1 MRRQIHSHI
10 GRTSRR
16 GTAKAAA
23 SFAFLVV
30 ALLSLISP
38 AYAAITNTATAT
50 GTYQAQPV
58 NSNAATVNVPVAAG
72 TPLIGIV
79 KAATPIVDANAN
91 GVTDAGDTISY
102 NFSVTNLGT
111 TSLNAISVADPKLGA
126 VTCPQAT
133 LNPSI
138 SMTCSAPVHVITQ
151 ADMDAGSFSNQATV
165 TATTPSGATVSDLS
179 DPSKAGP
186 GFNAQT
192 TVLLPGKAQ
201 LTLVK
206 AGNLVGPVAPGS
218 RIDYTFTV
226 QNTGTVTI
234 KAITLQDGNA
244 TVTGGPIAS
253 LAPNAT
259 DTTTFTASHTLVIA
273 DFAQPSYVNTAQAT
287 GTPAPPASA
296 TTTSAPSSVTTALNY
311 TASMTFTK
319 SATLNKGPAVPPKVG
334 DKATYSFTV
343 TNTGNTPLRNITIGD
358 NKVASNA
365 ATTQHIMALLDGVQ
379 GAGAAELMTAS
390 FSDKTRA
397 SGIVAA
403 GQRGR
408 IMRQLPPVQ
417 AELNVSRILVRM
429 SGNQGP
435 LQSGEKIGFLYRL
448 NNAGDVPLTSIAVA
462 QPDGFAFGSDV
473 SLLNPNDTDDASVIF
488 TRFLTPEEAQSGQAQ
503 SNAYV
508 TFNVQG
514 REAMQQ
520 LSDTLPLSGI
530 RDYDSFAT
538 ASITPATLANL
549 AAGQQFVFTA
559 PYTLSQAD
567 IDAGT
572 VHNDA
577 TATAKDIGNKTL
589 IQNASFDLTLT
600 RNPLIGVVKTGSVA
614 YANGIGP
621 EVGDII
627 TYQFKITN
635 LGNVTLKN
643 ASISD
648 GSMTIIGS
656 PVAKLDP
663 GVSDSSYT
671 GQYQLTAAD
680 VVAGHHD
687 NQATVAAS
695 APDLSAV
702 SALSDFVDP
711 AQHRKT
717 VVSFAEKPAIYLLK
731 QVKSVL
737 PTHPNGLAMAGDVVT
752 YTFTITN
759 IGNVTLTNV
768 QVTDPLMPAGNPTNK
783 IIGGPIATL
792 KAGAKDSTSIS
803 GTYTITQADVDA
815 GHVSNTATV
824 TGRAPDNSL
833 VQADSDPGINTGV
846 GPTVLPLKQQP
857 TVALFKKFKQSTD
870 TNGDGILDAGDILQY
885 TFTVQNLGNV
895 TLTNLVVTDLLQSAT
910 VTDSNPGLT
919 LAPGAID
926 GNTFTATYTVTLADE
941 KAGVVKNQAKVTAQQ
956 INTANQAV
964 AFSAS
969 GDPIQSTPGTTNTTI
984 QQGPRIGLILAQ
996 PGYADTNGDGIVDA
1010 GDTLTYPI
1018 YVKNTG
1024 GVAVDLGA
1032 NPITDVNPAV
1042 QITGPLSL
1050 TLNPGQE
1057 DKISYQ
1063 ATYVLV
1069 PADFVAGYFDTQ
1081 MKVVGTTNPGNA
1093 AVQDLSDPLD
1103 YSKDTPTHFNTAF
1116 PLVSVL
1122 KTFSHIEDAAG
1133 NTVTAP
1139 TFPVA
1144 GDFVVYTITVKN
1156 TGNVNFTD
1164 VTVAGA
1170 AGYTDTVLG
1179 AHPFPLAVGAPA
1191 DASHFTVRQPIT
1203 AADLAR
1209 ASIQD
1214 QVTAVGHTAASG
1226 DSPADL
1232 SDPSSLKADNPTV
1245 VKLDAPGI
1253 AVIKTATV
1261 VDVNSDG
1268 ANDAGDIIKYS
1279 FQVANIGNLDLTNVQ
1294 LTDANAVLVGAPI
1307 PLLKAGQIDTTT
1319 FTASHVV
1326 TAPEV
1331 ASGSYSN
1338 QASASGLYDP
1348 AKPPVTALSDAS
1360 NFKANPPQPTL
1371 VPLSANVP
1379 VLTKT
1384 AARSQVKRGEVV
1396 PYTISA
1402 NRLGFGPFQIA
1413 DIMPPGFTYMAG
1425 SAKVNGVVATPVKD
1439 TQVLTFSNLVP
1450 VQGKITLTLNLVASV
1465 TNSGGKFVNTA
1476 RLAVQAT
1483 GTVIA
1488 VAQATVEVI
1497 PEAVFDC
1504 SDIIG
1509 RVFDDLNANGYMD
1522 DGEPGLAGVRLAT
1535 LNGQLITTDAQGRY
1549 HVPCAA
1555 IPDAAIGGNYLLK
1568 LDTRTLPEGYKLTTE
1583 NPRDVR
1589 VTRGKVT
1596 LLNFGAAIRHDVKVD
1611 LTAKAFVAGGT
1622 ALDPTWEQ
1630 GLGKLCVVLTQNRS
1644 ALKIIYHATD
1654 EPEALAQ
1661 SRIDALK
1668 DDIRGT
1674 CKLPY
1679 PLTVISGVEGQ
1690 P

>member
-10 GRTSRR
+10 RQKTRR
-16 GTAKAAA
+16 GTVKAVA

-30 ALLSLISP
+30 AVMSLIST
-38 AYAAITNTATAT
+38 AHAAISNTATAT

-72 TPLIGIV
+72 TASIGIV
-79 KAATPIVDANAN
+79 KSANPIVDANGN
-91 GVTDAGDTISY
+91 GVTDAGDTLSY
-102 NFSVTNLGT
+102 GFSVTNLGT
-111 TSLNAISVADPKLGA
+111 VSLSSIIVTDAKLGT

-133 LNPSI
+133 LVPTQ

-165 TATTPSGATVSDLS
+165 TGTTPSGATVSDLS

-186 GFNAQT
+186 GFNGQT
-192 TVLLPGKAQ
+192 TVVLAGTAK

-206 AGNLVGPVAPGS
+206 ADTLVGPVTPGS
-218 RIDYTFTV
+218 KINYTFTV
-226 QNTGTVTI
+226 KNTGTVTI
-234 KAITLQDGNA
+234 KAITLQDSNA
-244 TVTGGPIAS
+244 NVAGGPIAS

-259 DTTTFTASHTLVIA
+259 DTTTFTASHTLVTA
-273 DFAQPSYVNTAQAT
+273 DFSQPTYVNTAT
-287 GTPAPPASA
+287 VSGTPAPPASP
-296 TTTSAPSSVTTALNY
+296 TTSASASVTTPLNY
-311 TASMTFTK
+311 NASMTLVKTA
-319 SATLNKGPAVPPKVG
+319 SLNNGTVVPPKAG

-343 TNTGNTPLRNITIGD
+343 TNTGNTPLHSITITD
-358 NKVASNA
+358 PRVASNE
-365 ATTQHIMALLDGVQ
+365 ATTQHIVALLDGVQ

-390 FSDKTRA
+390 FSDKTKA

-403 GQRGR
+403 AQRGR
-408 IMRQLPPVQ
+408 ILRQLPPMQ
-417 AELNVSRILVRM
+417 AELNVSRTLVRM

-448 NNAGDVPLTSIAVA
+448 SNAGEVPLTSIAVA

-473 SLLNPNDTDDASVIF
+473 GLLNPNETDDASVIF
-488 TRFLTPEEAQSGQAQ
+488 TRFLTPEEAQAGEAR

-508 TFNVQG
+508 TFNTGG

-520 LSDTLPLSGI
+520 LTDTLPLSGI

-549 AAGQQFVFTA
+549 AAGAQFVFTA
-559 PYTLSQAD
+559 PYTLTQAD

-577 TATAKDIGNKTL
+577 TATAKDIANKSL
-589 IQNASFDLTLT
+589 IQNASFDLPLT
-600 RNPLIGVVKTGSVA
+600 RNPLIGVVKTGTVT
-614 YANGIGP
+614 YANGVGP

-643 ASISD
+643 VSVSD

-656 PVAKLDP
+656 PVSKLDP
-663 GVSDSSYT
+663 DVSDSSYT
-671 GQYQLTAAD
+671 GQYQLVAAD

-687 NQATVAAS
+687 NSATAAAT
-695 APDLSAV
+695 APDLSPVTA
-702 SALSDFVDP
+702 ASDFADP
-711 AQHRKT
+711 TKHRPT
-717 VVSFAEKPAIYLLK
+717 VVSFAEKPAIYLVK

-737 PTHPNGLAMAGDVVT
+737 PTHPGGLAMAGDVVT
-752 YTFTITN
+752 YAFTITN
-759 IGNVTLTNV
+759 TGNVTLTNV
-768 QVTDPLMPAGNPTNK
+768 QVTDPMMPLGNPTNK
-783 IIGGPIATL
+783 IIGGPIPIL
-792 KAGAKDSTSIS
+792 KAGAKDSTTIS
-803 GTYTITQADVDA
+803 GTYTITQVDVDK
-815 GHVSNTATV
+815 GQVTNTATV

-846 GPTVLPLKQQP
+846 GPTVLPLKQQAK
-857 TVALFKKFKQSTD
+857 VALFKKQIGSTD
-870 TNGDGILDAGDILQY
+870 SNGDGILDAGDVLQY
-885 TFTVQNLGNV
+885 QFTVQNLGNV
-895 TLTNLVVTDLLQSAT
+895 TLTNLVVTDLLASAT
-910 VTDSNPGLT
+910 VTDTNPGLT
-919 LAPGAID
+919 LAPNGID
-926 GNTFTATYTVTLADE
+926 GTTFSAVYTVTAADE
-941 KAGVVKNQAKVTAQQ
+941 KAGVVKNQAKVTANK
-956 INTANQAV
+956 INTATQTSAL
-964 AFSAS
+964 SAS
-969 GDPIQSTPGTTNTTI
+969 GDATQSIPGTTNTAI
-984 QQGPRIGLILAQ
+984 QQGPRISVLLLP
-996 PGYADTNGDGIVDA
+996 PGYADTNNDGIVDA

-1024 GVAVDLGA
+1024 GVKVDLGA

-1050 TLNPGQE
+1050 TLTPGQE

-1063 ATYVLV
+1063 ATYVLL
-1069 PADFVAGYFDTQ
+1069 PADFVVGYFDTQ
-1081 MKVVGTTNPGNA
+1081 VKVSGSTNPGNA
-1093 AVQDLSDPLD
+1093 PVQDLSDPLD

-1116 PLVSVL
+1116 PLIAVL

-1156 TGNVNFTD
+1156 TGNVNFSD
-1164 VTVAGA
+1164 VTIAAA
-1170 AGYTDTVLG
+1170 AGYTDAVLG

-1191 DASHFTVRQPIT
+1191 DATHFTVRQPIT
-1203 AADLAR
+1203 AADLSR

-1226 DSPADL
+1226 DSPVDL
-1232 SDPSSLKADNPTV
+1232 SDPSSLTADNPTV

-1253 AVIKTATV
+1253 AVIKTASV
-1261 VDVNSDG
+1261 VDVNNDG
-1268 ANDAGDIIKYS
+1268 ANDAGDIIKYT

-1294 LTDANAVLVGAPI
+1294 LTDANAALVGAPI

-1319 FTASHVV
+1319 FTASHIV

-1348 AKPPVTALSDAS
+1348 AKPPVTTLSDAS
-1360 NFKANPPQPTL
+1360 SFKANPPQPTL

-1413 DIMPPGFTYMAG
+1413 DIMPPGFGYMAG
-1425 SAKVNGVVATPVKD
+1425 SARVNGVVVTPVLN
-1439 TQVLTFSNLVP
+1439 TQVLTFNNLVP

-1476 RLAVQAT
+1476 RLITQAS

-1568 LDTRTLPEGYKLTTE
+1568 LDTRTLPQGYKLTTE

-1611 LTAKAFVAGGT
+1611 LTAKAFVADGT

-1654 EPEALAQ
+1654 EPEELAQ
-1661 SRIDALK
+1661 SRITALK
-1668 DDIRGT
+1668 DDIRST
-1674 CKLPY
+1674 CKLSY
-1679 PLTVISGVEGQ
+1679 ALTVFSGVEGQ